1 MEQSTGIERYIV
13 NKRPHSQET
22 LLARARKKQGW
33 TQAFVAQEVAVSV
46 DAVRQWERGRHL
58 PYQATIHKLCELFQM
73 TPEELGLLKA
83 QDVSL
88 ARESAEQSYDSARPS
103 LQSADL
109 TWTPNEEEKLA
120 AWEIYVELVT
130 RIPIAPLVDGE
141 GILREALSSLY
152 SLFQT
157 ARAILRSYGPAIAQS
172 RLGSDRSLS
181 YLVVCMLNTILRPLL
196 AKWHPLLKAY
206 EETRPVSVGIT
217 QYEQQWERYTEL
229 RQQITL
235 VRKGLTDYAN
245 LFAQIAGVPSLIPDM
260 PEMRPRE
267 EAVLQGS

>member
-1 MEQSTGIERYIV
+1 M
-13 NKRPHSQET
+13 NKGPHAKET

-73 TPEELGLLKA
+73 TPEELGLLTPH
-83 QDVSL
+83 DVTL
-88 ARESAEQSYDSARPS
+88 AREAAEQSCDSAYPS
-103 LQSADL
+103 LQSADMA
-109 TWTPNEEEKLA
+109 WTPNEEEKQA

-141 GILREALSSLY
+141 GILREALSSIY

-172 RLGSDRSLS
+172 RPGSGRSLS
-181 YLVVCMLNTILRPLL
+181 YLVVHMLNTILRPLL

-206 EETRPVSVGIT
+206 EETRPASVGVT
-217 QYEQQWERYTEL
+217 QYERQWERYTEL

-235 VRKGLTDYAN
+235 VGKDLTDYAN
-245 LFAQIAGVPSLIPDM
+245 VFAQIAGASSLIPNL
-260 PEMRPRE
+260 PEMRPQE
-267 EAVLQGS
+267 EVVLQGS